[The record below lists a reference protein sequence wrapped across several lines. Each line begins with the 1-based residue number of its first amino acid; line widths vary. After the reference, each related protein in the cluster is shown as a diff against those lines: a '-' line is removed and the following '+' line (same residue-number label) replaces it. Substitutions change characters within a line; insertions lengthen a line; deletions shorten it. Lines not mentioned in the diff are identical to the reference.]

1 MKSAGY
7 ALYDALA
14 NRLEV
19 IRPGE
24 SIKRQIPC
32 LNIRPPH
39 DTVHGIQ
46 VDGDDI
52 WVFVGPRGN
61 PRPNRKVKY
70 RFSSL
75 TGGGSRSI

>member
-7 ALYDALA
+7 AVYDALA

-32 LNIRPPH
+32 LNIRPFTSSEH
-39 DTVHGIQ
+39 SRHSG
-46 VDGDDI
+46 
-52 WVFVGPRGN
+52 RL
-61 PRPNRKVKY
+61 
-70 RFSSL
+70 FSGEWASS
-75 TGGGSRSI
+75 GVVI

>member
-7 ALYDALA
+7 AVYDALA

-32 LNIRPPH
+32 LNIRPAS
-39 DTVHGIQ
+39 DTVQGVQI
-46 VDGDDI
+46 DGDEI
-52 WVFVGPRGN
+52 WVLVGPKGN
-61 PRPNRKVKY
+61 TRPDRKVRY
-70 RFSSL
+70 QFSPL
-75 TGGGSRSI
+75 KEGGSRLL